1 MLVDQ
6 FNFDLPEDRIALRP
20 MRPRDAARM
29 LIVSPDNQFLDKQVL
44 DLPFLLRPGDAL
56 VINNTKVIH
65 ARLKGERFRNGVKA
79 AIEATLIEKLN
90 EQSWI
95 ALIKPAKK
103 LQVGD
108 IVKFYSDRISI
119 EAKVENKEDG
129 GQVTLIFDHTSNDL
143 DKIIEL
149 IGAPPLPPYIAGKRP
164 ADKQDELDYQTYF
177 ASKPGAIAAPTAGL
191 HFTKELINKLLQSDI
206 KIFSITL
213 HVGAGTFVPVKVEDT
228 KDHIMHREF
237 AYIDNETANQLNR
250 VKNHGGRIVAVGTTA
265 LRVLESA
272 SNENGYISSYSDFTD
287 IFITPGYKFK
297 FTDLLLTNVHLP
309 KSTLFMLVS
318 AFSGLS
324 TMRLAYSYAIENK
337 YRFYSYGDACLL
349 TREQI

>member
-1 MLVDQ
+1 
-6 FNFDLPEDRIALRP
+6 
-20 MRPRDAARM
+20 
-29 LIVSPDNQFLDKQVL
+29 
-44 DLPFLLRPGDAL
+44 
-56 VINNTKVIH
+56 
-65 ARLKGERFRNGVKA
+65 
-79 AIEATLIEKLN
+79 
-90 EQSWI
+90 
-95 ALIKPAKK
+95 
-103 LQVGD
+103 
-108 IVKFYSDRISI
+108 
-119 EAKVENKEDG
+119 
-129 GQVTLIFDHTSNDL
+129 
-143 DKIIEL
+143 
-149 IGAPPLPPYIAGKRP
+149 
-164 ADKQDELDYQTYF
+164 
-177 ASKPGAIAAPTAGL
+177 
-191 HFTKELINKLLQSDI
+191 
-206 KIFSITL
+206 
-213 HVGAGTFVPVKVEDT
+213 
-228 KDHIMHREF
+228 MHREF

-297 FTDLLLTNVHLP
+297 FTDLLLTNFHLP

>member
-237 AYIDNETANQLNR
+237 AYID
-250 VKNHGGRIVAVGTTA
+250 
-265 LRVLESA
+265 
-272 SNENGYISSYSDFTD
+272 FTD

-297 FTDLLLTNVHLP
+297 FTDLLLTNFHLP

>member
-29 LIVSPDNQFLDKQVL
+29 LIVSPNNQFLDKQVS
-44 DLPFLLRPGDAL
+44 DLPFMLRPGDAL

-213 HVGAGTFVPVKVEDT
+213 HVGAGTFMP
-228 KDHIMHREF
+228 
-237 AYIDNETANQLNR
+237 
-250 VKNHGGRIVAVGTTA
+250 
-265 LRVLESA
+265 S
-272 SNENGYISSYSDFTD
+272 
-287 IFITPGYKFK
+287 
-297 FTDLLLTNVHLP
+297 
-309 KSTLFMLVS
+309 
-318 AFSGLS
+318 
-324 TMRLAYSYAIENK
+324 
-337 YRFYSYGDACLL
+337 
-349 TREQI
+349 